1 MPDNGNTEGVT
12 WPIPKFQFE
21 VDLGT
26 ELKGVEFQEVSGLD
40 SGSQPIKYNH
50 GNGPATGP
58 VKMPGI
64 AKNGNVSLKR
74 GVFTKSDNFWK
85 WFEKFKMNTIERSTI
100 FIKLLDEKG
109 KTTMKWQLENALPI
123 KISGLK
129 SKSSG
134 NVVTVEELEIVHESV
149 IVTKG

>member
-1 MPDNGNTEGVT
+1 MPDNGSTEGAT

-26 ELKGVEFQEVSGLD
+26 ELKGVSFQEVSGLD
-40 SGSQPIKYNH
+40 SGSQPIKYKH
-50 GNGPATGP
+50 GNGSTTGP
-58 VKMPGI
+58 EKMPGI
-64 AKNGNVSLKR
+64 ANKGIVSLKQ
-74 GVFTKSDNFWK
+74 GVFINSDNFWK
-85 WFEKFKMNTIERSTI
+85 WVDKIKMNTKEHSTI